1 MYGESAQVDEHN
13 GSGPLPRN
21 ESGYLYKMM
30 MNRPI
35 PYYKSGGKLC
45 FLDREDPDARL
56 KWVRVKSRDGID
68 GMTARY
74 MTSHEKEK

>member
-1 MYGESAQVDEHN
+1 
-13 GSGPLPRN
+13 
-21 ESGYLYKMM
+21 MM